1 MNIHLRRLNPT
12 ATGGQSDP
20 MRNAE
25 HVAEML
31 KLMAHPHRL
40 MILCLLAESERN
52 VTELVEAIGV
62 NQTAVSNHLSK
73 LRSAGIIDYTRY
85 HRVLQYRLCSPEA
98 RTVLD
103 VVGGLCLNRCPHAEA
118 KNAAATPAE

>member
-1 MNIHLRRLNPT
+1 
-12 ATGGQSDP
+12 

-52 VTELVEAIGV
+52 VTELVDALHV

-85 HRVLQYRLCSPEA
+85 HRVLQYRLNSPEA
-98 RTVLD
+98 RTILEVLSTF
-103 VVGGLCLNRCPHAEA
+103 CLNR
-118 KNAAATPAE
+118 